1 MRFKIAFD
9 FVCIFVLM
17 SQSSWSWEI
26 NQFHGVKSYV
36 GELLCG
42 MSPANKT
49 LNAVGSSLE
58 CISSCFHVCPSPC
71 QAVNY
76 WTNARLCEHFYY
88 IPCSYDVQQECVN
101 YQVTI
106 VMIEFRC
113 FEIVDCIAILRARG
127 LRVNFRN
134 VGEFFNCT
142 KQKKN

>member
-1 MRFKIAFD
+1 MRFKISLV
-9 FVCIFVLM
+9 FVCIFMLM
-17 SQSSWSWEI
+17 SQSSWSWEM
-26 NQFHGVKSYV
+26 NQFHWVKSYV

-49 LNAVGSSLE
+49 LNAVGSNLE

-88 IPCSYDVQQECVN
+88 IPCSYDVQQDCAS

-106 VMIEFRC
+106 VMIAFRC
-113 FEIVDCIAILRARG
+113 FDIEDCMAI
-127 LRVNFRN
+127 F
-134 VGEFFNCT
+134 
-142 KQKKN
+142 